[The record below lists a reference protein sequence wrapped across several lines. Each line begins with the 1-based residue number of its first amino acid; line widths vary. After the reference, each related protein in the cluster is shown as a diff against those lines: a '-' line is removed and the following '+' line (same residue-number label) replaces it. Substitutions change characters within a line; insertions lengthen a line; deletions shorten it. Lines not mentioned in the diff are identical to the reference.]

1 MQPHQQRVVDEKTE
15 LDERLTKLI
24 AFFENPVFVELPD
37 DEQDRM
43 KRQADHMTN
52 YSVVLL
58 FVMEEKK
65 GRLLRL
71 PI

>member
-1 MQPHQQRVVDEKTE
+1 MEPHQQRVVDEKTE

-24 AFFENPVFVELPD
+24 AFFNSQIFSGLPT

-52 YSVVLL
+52 YSVVLGERIAA
-58 FVMEEKK
+58 F
-65 GRLLRL
+65 
-71 PI
+71 